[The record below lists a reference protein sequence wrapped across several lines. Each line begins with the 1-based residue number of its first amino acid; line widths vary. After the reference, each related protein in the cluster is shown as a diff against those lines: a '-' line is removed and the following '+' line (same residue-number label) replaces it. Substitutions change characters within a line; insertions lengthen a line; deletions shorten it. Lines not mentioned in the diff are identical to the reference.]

1 MESSNTKKENCVC
14 EKKPKK
20 IMSEHSENIEL
31 VVIKTQLREENTSE
45 DERLYFDSVRELFF
59 DSLFIYN
66 LV

>member
-1 MESSNTKKENCVC
+1 
-14 EKKPKK
+14 
-20 IMSEHSENIEL
+20 MSEHSENIEL

-66 LV
+66 